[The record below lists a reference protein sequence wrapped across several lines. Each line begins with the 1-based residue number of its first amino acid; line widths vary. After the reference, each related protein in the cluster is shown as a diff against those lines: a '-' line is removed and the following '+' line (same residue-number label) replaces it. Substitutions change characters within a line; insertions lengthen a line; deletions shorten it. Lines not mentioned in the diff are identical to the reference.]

1 MGTKITGQPKLLCG
15 DLESTHSNLESTHSK
30 HFWPHMSG
38 VIFSIPSMWKIMK
51 ILLGPCCTKC
61 YQYIANFGTE
71 NAVKAWL
78 QSSRKKHRSLRWC
91 WIAARITNIGRKYDC
106 PVSTCKQW
114 FRSFFM
120 VEPFSNAM
128 SSDDFTTIQPFLCFL
143 TTTRNLFLI
152 TRMRILQASTCP
164 FLFVACAWLQGIACW
179 QILLASKKGGSP
191 GGAVDVN
198 WMTSD

>member
-1 MGTKITGQPKLLCG
+1 
-15 DLESTHSNLESTHSK
+15 
-30 HFWPHMSG
+30 MSG
-38 VIFSIPSMWKIMK
+38 VIFSRPSMWKIMK

-106 PVSTCKQW
+106 PVST
-114 FRSFFM
+114 
-120 VEPFSNAM
+120 
-128 SSDDFTTIQPFLCFL
+128 
-143 TTTRNLFLI
+143 TRNLFSI

-164 FLFVACAWLQGIACW
+164 FLFVACTWLQGLARW
-179 QILLASKKGGSP
+179 QIWHQKKGRISWRSSWWDEWFFGPWELKFPMVSYFIE
-191 GGAVDVN
+191 DLHL
-198 WMTSD
+198 